1 MQRFRSRSNALLTYA
16 VSWQW
21 ILIYS
26 VRDCSPLSAVL
37 WTQLYTETHFTLTA
51 FSRLNLLYGP
61 STKLFMRRA
70 KREKSFDSLLRQI
83 IWKAALLYRANYVLL
98 SWNLS
103 LAHLQTHYPWDLI
116 FITST
121 VNKLYLNFYLELLII
136 FSVSNS
142 NINTN
147 A

>member
-1 MQRFRSRSNALLTYA
+1 MQRCRSRTNAVLTYA

-37 WTQLYTETHFTLTA
+37 WTQLYTETHFPLTA

-83 IWKAALLYRANYVLL
+83 IWKAALLYRTNYVLL
-98 SWNLS
+98 SWNLA
-103 LAHLQTHYPWDLI
+103 LAHLQTYDLWDLI

-121 VNKLYLNFYLELLII
+121 VIKLYLK
-136 FSVSNS
+136 FSSR
-142 NINTN
+142 ILKYF
-147 A
+147 

>member
-1 MQRFRSRSNALLTYA
+1 MQRYRSRTNALLTYA

-26 VRDCSPLSAVL
+26 VRDCSPVSAVL
-37 WTQLYTETHFTLTA
+37 WTQLYTETHFTLAA

-70 KREKSFDSLLRQI
+70 EREKSFDSLLRQI

-98 SWNLS
+98 SLRNNS
-103 LAHLQTHYPWDLI
+103 NLI